1 VPIDRVAG
9 ITARP
14 PVRAVMVEALA
25 DLHSVVADE
34 DESTASDEEGA

>member
-1 VPIDRVAG
+1 
-9 ITARP
+9 
-14 PVRAVMVEALA
+14 MVEALA